1 MIRLKIGAV
10 FFAGTLVGTWPC
22 AVWADGPQASPEII
36 VNVAEQELR
45 VVKAEQIVAKFPIS
59 TSKFGLGD
67 DLHSYKTPVGIF
79 EVCDKAGGKLPV
91 GAVLK
96 GGSFTGEVLE
106 PNAPGRDAIVSRMIR
121 LRGTES
127 QNRHTLERGIF
138 IHGTP
143 EEKGIGKA
151 VSWGCIRM
159 RSKDVVELYKQV
171 QVGTRVVIRDLGR
184 PQRHWLDFGSSFMG
198 FFGIGTA
205 AASIADGGVNTV
217 KGANP
222 RLSAASPSPV
232 SHSASSVPTAPAARQ
247 LKLRASSTIDLPS
260 KLVTTTDGTQY
271 LAE

>member
-1 MIRLKIGAV
+1 MIRLKIGTV
-10 FFAGTLVGTWPC
+10 FFVGTLVGTWPC
-22 AVWADGPQASPEII
+22 AVWADVSQASPEII
-36 VNVAEQELR
+36 INVDAQELR
-45 VVKAEQIVAKFPIS
+45 VVKAEQILAKFPIS

-67 DLHSYKTPVGIF
+67 DLHSYKTPVGVF
-79 EVCDKAGGKLPV
+79 EVCDKAGEKLPV

-96 GGSFTGEVLE
+96 GGTFTGEVLE

-121 LRGTES
+121 LRGTEP

-143 EEKGIGKA
+143 EEKGIGKP

-171 QVGTRVVIRDLGR
+171 QVGTRVVIRGLGR
-184 PQRHWLDFGSSFMG
+184 PQQHWFDLRSSIMG
-198 FFGIGTA
+198 FFGIGTPTS
-205 AASIADGGVNTV
+205 SIADGGANAA
-217 KGANP
+217 KGASP
-222 RLSAASPSPV
+222 RLLAASSPASHPTSSAPS
-232 SHSASSVPTAPAARQ
+232 APASRQ
-247 LKLRASSTIDLPS
+247 LELRASSTIDLPS